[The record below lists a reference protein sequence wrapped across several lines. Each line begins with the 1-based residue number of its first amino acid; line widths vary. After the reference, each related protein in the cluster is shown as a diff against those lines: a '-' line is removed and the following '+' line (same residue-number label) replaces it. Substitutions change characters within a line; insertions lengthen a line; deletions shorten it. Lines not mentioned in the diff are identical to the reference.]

1 MMLRVGSLVNGS
13 ITAVLQ
19 SGTTS
24 MSLDSIDIH
33 PRIEDPSMPS
43 PSVNGASSL
52 NSEIG
57 TEKCCQ
63 LPSRSMNLISTITA
77 PFSLIIARTCFGV
90 IEAVILLANFGNGE
104 PSIRDQFS
112 GRDQTAPATNPD
124 CKLH

>member
-1 MMLRVGSLVNGS
+1 M
-13 ITAVLQ
+13 TAVLQ

-33 PRIEDPSMPS
+33 PRIDDPSMPR

-63 LPSRSMNLISTITA
+63 LPSRSINLISTITA
-77 PFSLIIARTCFGV
+77 PFSLIIAKTCFGV
-90 IEAVILLANFGNGE
+90 IEAVILLANFGNGG

-112 GRDQTAPATNPD
+112 GREQSASATNPD
-124 CKLH
+124 CKLQ